1 MAKRYT
7 KRCSTSLIT
16 EEMQIETTVRYPLTP
31 VRVAIIPTS
40 INNKC
45 WRGCGEK
52 GTLLHCWWEY
62 KLLQPLWRT
71 AWRFLKKLK
80 IELPHDT
87 AIPRLGMCP
96 EKGLFRRDACAL
108 LFTAAVLT
116 TARTWEQPRLPQA
129 EQCIKKVWYIHSG
142 ILFSHKKDKIMP
154 FAATWMNPEIV
165 ILSEVRY
172 RKINIIQHRS
182 YMPESYS
189 F

>member
-1 MAKRYT
+1 MAQRYT

-108 LFTAAVLT
+108 CSLQQYLQ
-116 TARTWEQPRLPQA
+116 QPGHESSLDFHRQSNA
-129 EQCIKKVWYIHSG
+129 YRRCGTYI
-142 ILFSHKKDKIMP
+142 
-154 FAATWMNPEIV
+154 V
-165 ILSEVRY
+165 
-172 RKINIIQHRS
+172 
-182 YMPESYS
+182 ESYLAIKRTK
-189 F
+189 